1 MGRLLERNGI
11 RLSGFGE
18 NDKVQNAIAI
28 TE

>member
-18 NDKVQNAIAI
+18 NDKVRNTIAI